1 MGGAPMG
8 PGPRAPAASQGRSF
22 AGPRCRQPGGGSA
35 ARCTGRG
42 GGARICGGACPGVVA
57 RIRSMADGRFR
68 ASLLKRG
75 TARCGGR
82 GAGARFGIAADA
94 PTLVIFLSDS
104 LRGSFFFFGTV
115 RTRGGGA
122 GAGAG
127 GGGEGRRRGASSAS
141 NEDANDAK
149 SSSEMTRRFFGGA
162 PLSPEASRAALALR
176 RLL

>member
-8 PGPRAPAASQGRSF
+8 EGPRAPAASQGRSF

-42 GGARICGGACPGVVA
+42 GGARDMGGACPGVVA

-127 GGGEGRRRGASSAS
+127 GGGEGRR
-141 NEDANDAK
+141 
-149 SSSEMTRRFFGGA
+149 
-162 PLSPEASRAALALR
+162 
-176 RLL
+176 